1 MRARDVFLCGLL
13 GAGLAAS
20 CITAVSPA
28 MAQVNTPNK
37 AVSPNNVQD
46 FLANPA
52 TLLADHPTG
61 GALLVA
67 RVRDLSSSDPA
78 TLDALIGLLPGANSE
93 QASAI
98 GLGLGQT
105 AMIVVKTNQAYANQ
119 IQQAIVGADESQNAV
134 PANAVG
140 TGPGSAKPKIGSAV
154 KTINE
159 VEGVTE
165 TGPQPVATGSEVYR
179 DELVRTGA
187 SGKAELL
194 FADHTNLTIG
204 PVTEIRLDKFVY
216 DPDGGK
222 GNVVIEASEGTFR
235 FITGVQSHRNYAIKT
250 PFATLGMRG
259 TTVLVK
265 VGGEF
270 VEVQI
275 VEGEMFGTTIKNLR
289 FELKDPKWGM
299 KIDRDGNLYPSPV
312 TTPLVTFADLGAPQ
326 TNMTQSSARNAFAA
340 VTGNGSSIGAAGI
353 GGEGAGGG
361 GGGGG
366 GTGGTGTG
374 QTNTLGGA
382 NFNSTGTFNLR
393 TAVAT
398 TPPPFLTLQI
408 LTAGTSGAAAS
419 STQDISPFTVRP

>member
-1 MRARDVFLCGLL
+1 
-13 GAGLAAS
+13 
-20 CITAVSPA
+20 
-28 MAQVNTPNK
+28 
-37 AVSPNNVQD
+37 
-46 FLANPA
+46 
-52 TLLADHPTG
+52 
-61 GALLVA
+61 
-67 RVRDLSSSDPA
+67 
-78 TLDALIGLLPGANSE
+78 
-93 QASAI
+93 
-98 GLGLGQT
+98 
-105 AMIVVKTNQAYANQ
+105 VKTNPTYANQ

-222 GNVVIEASEGTFR
+222 GNVVIEAGEGAFR
-235 FITGVQSHRNYAIKT
+235 FITGVQSHRSYAIKT

-259 TTVLVK
+259 TTLLVK
-265 VGGEF
+265 VSRDI

-299 KIDRDGNLYPSPV
+299 KIDRDGNLHPSPV

-340 VTGNGSSIGAAGI
+340 VTGNSSIGAAGI
-353 GGEGAGGG
+353 GGVGTGGG

-374 QTNTLGGA
+374 QTNTLAGG

-393 TAVAT
+393 TAVPT

-408 LTAGTSGAAAS
+408 ITAGTSGAAAF
-419 STQDISPFTVRP
+419 STQEITSSIVRP